1 MITLGLVIYVF
12 LFIYFLIAFFVFM
25 NFIIRPYNMTLTMKD
40 TKIKTELH
48 GWRKIKWFFFFS
60 LIWPFVIYLNKE

>member
-1 MITLGLVIYVF
+1 MITLWLIIKMF
-12 LFIYFLIAFFVFM
+12 LMIYFLLALVTFI
-25 NFIIRPYNMTLTMKD
+25 NFLVRPYNMTLTMKN
-40 TKIKTELH
+40 TGIKTELH

>member
-12 LFIYFLIAFFVFM
+12 LFIYFSIAFFVFI

-40 TKIKTELH
+40 TGIKTELH

-60 LIWPFVIYLNKE
+60 LIWPFIIYLNKE